1 MIWYYR
7 PYKNPVA
14 RIRYLLKI
22 SPLYAIVF
30 FIVLGRFLKYGLSP
44 RFVIPVI
51 PLFVTLIL
59 FTLLIMM
66 KPKYGYTDER
76 FVHFSGKRI
85 EKWRA
90 KFKPDFKKLTVD
102 VEADGKNFKLY
113 FENEEDMRKFL
124 RDVGVIN
131 GIKNSKGWF
140 DAEDRIL
147 R

>member
-1 MIWYYR
+1 MR
-7 PYKNPVA
+7 CF
-14 RIRYLLKI
+14 LKI

-51 PLFVTLIL
+51 PLFVTLIF

-66 KPKYGYTDER
+66 KPKYGYTDEQ

-90 KFKPDFKKLTVD
+90 RFRPDFKRLTVD
-102 VEADGKNFKLY
+102 VETDGKNFKLY
-113 FENEEDMRKFL
+113 FENEEDMRNFL
-124 RDVGVIN
+124 RDVSALNV
-131 GIKNSKGWF
+131 
-140 DAEDRIL
+140 L
-147 R
+147 P